1 MKIIIKIVPFVVLAF
16 FFVLMVRITLPYF
29 AFEDGVA
36 FLRIKQWVIHNQVWK
51 TAFYIHVITSCICLF
66 AGFTQF
72 SATLLKSQPGLH
84 RAIGWTYIVTVV
96 LLSGPSG
103 LVMSLYANGGILSQI
118 AFTSLSLLWIFFT
131 FKAFSSVK
139 ARNFSEHRKYMIRS
153 YALTLSAVTLRA
165 WKFAIA
171 LTLRPHPMDV
181 YMIVAWL
188 GWVPNLVIAEWY
200 IRTGWHRLRV
210 YFHTKTEKI

>member
-1 MKIIIKIVPFVVLAF
+1 MKAIIKILPIVVLAF
-16 FFVLMVRITLPYF
+16 FFVLMVQITVPYF
-29 AFEDGVA
+29 AFEDNIG
-36 FLRIKQWVIHNQVWK
+36 FLRIKQWIIHNNIWK
-51 TAFYIHVITSCICLF
+51 TAFYIHVITSCVCLF

-72 SATLLKSQPGLH
+72 SGNLLKNRPRLH
-84 RAIGWTYIVTVV
+84 RSIGWTYIVTVL

-103 LVMSLYANGGILSQI
+103 FVMSLYANGGILSQI
-118 AFTSLSLLWIFFT
+118 AFATLSTLWMFFT
-131 FKAFSSVK
+131 LKAFLSAK
-139 ARNFSEHRKYMIRS
+139 AGNFSDHRKFMIRS

-188 GWVPNLVIAEWY
+188 GWVPNLLLAEWY
-200 IRTGWHRLRV
+200 IRTGWIGLKL
-210 YFHTKTEKI
+210 YFKTNRA

>member
-1 MKIIIKIVPFVVLAF
+1 MKLIIKIVPFLVLAF
-16 FFVLMVRITLPYF
+16 FFVLMLQITIPYF
-29 AFEDGVA
+29 AFEDGVG
-36 FLRIKQWVIHNQVWK
+36 FLRIKKWIIHNPFWK
-51 TAFYIHVITSCICLF
+51 TAFYIHVVTSCVCLF

-72 SATLLKSQPGLH
+72 SGSLLKKQPTLH
-84 RAIGWTYIVTVV
+84 RTIGWTYIVTVL

-103 LVMSLYANGGILSQI
+103 LVMSLFANGGVLSQA
-118 AFTSLSLLWIFFT
+118 AFTSLSLLWIYFT
-131 FKAFSSVK
+131 LKAFLYAK
-139 ARNFSEHRKYMIRS
+139 AGNFPEHRKFMIRS

-188 GWVPNLVIAEWY
+188 GWVPNLLVAEWY
-200 IRTGWHRLRV
+200 LRLGWHSMKAKLRW
-210 YFHTKTEKI
+210 

>member
-1 MKIIIKIVPFVVLAF
+1 MKSIIKILPFFVLAF
-16 FFVLMVRITLPYF
+16 FFVLMLRITIPYF
-29 AFEDGVA
+29 AFEDGVG
-36 FLRIKQWVIHNQVWK
+36 FLRIKKWIIHNNVWK
-51 TAFYIHVITSCICLF
+51 TAFYVHVITSCVCLF

-72 SATLLKSQPGLH
+72 SNRLLKNSPKLH
-84 RAIGWTYIVTVV
+84 RTVGWTYIVTVL

-103 LVMSLYANGGILSQI
+103 FIMSLYANGGLPSKL
-118 AFTSLSLLWIFFT
+118 AFTLLSVLWMYFT
-131 FKAFSSVK
+131 LKAFLSAK
-139 ARNFSEHRKYMIRS
+139 ERNIADHRKFMIRS

-188 GWVPNLVIAEWY
+188 GWVPNLLIAEWY
-200 IRTGWHRLRV
+200 IRTGWHAARI
-210 YFHTKTEKI
+210 YFSKQKI